1 MGTVRATRSQH
12 HRLRGCYRRSHCRHG
27 KGRGLDIAR
36 LADAYA
42 YFRGRYFRDN
52 DFTHHYDGLRLRGK
66 SDREELVKSVLTGG
80 TNEPAEVA
88 VGVLIIVYRFRNNL
102 HHGLKWAY
110 GIQGQREKFE
120 QSNAVLTGV
129 MEM

>member
-1 MGTVRATRSQH
+1 M
-12 HRLRGCYRRSHCRHG
+12 
-27 KGRGLDIAR
+27 
-36 LADAYA
+36 
-42 YFRGRYFRDN
+42 
-52 DFTHHYDGLRLRGK
+52 
-66 SDREELVKSVLTGG
+66 KSVLTGG